1 MNSGTENHNFLH
13 TYPFLRVTSV
23 VAYNCNVPNWNILPF
38 NKIIVSIFIMG
49 EINLELH
56 TCFMVS

>member
-1 MNSGTENHNFLH
+1 MNSGTENQNFLH
-13 TYPFLRVTSV
+13 AYFFLRVISV
-23 VAYNCNVPNWNILPF
+23 VACNCNVPNWNILPF
-38 NKIIVSIFIMG
+38 NKIIISICIME